1 MKLNKEN
8 MKKICVLITFSALM
22 YWIVNN
28 YRLFIDL
35 LEFVIKAILPLILAV
50 GISFVI
56 NVPMKQI
63 ENNIFNVKK
72 RKNKR
77 LIRVLSLLISIIII
91 LGIIIL
97 LMFLI
102 IPEVLE
108 ALTNIGK
115 SIPNASKFITGL
127 IKRLDGISPFLSEKL
142 ISLDYKNIIG
152 SNLSFNNLVTIGI
165 SFLSG
170 LVSKI
175 IVLFIGFIISLY
187 ILIDKENLARQ
198 TKKILNAFFSKEV
211 VSKII
216 KVIKVTNFTFTKF
229 LTGQFLDAMLTG
241 FIFFVVLSIFKIPY
255 ALILGVLF
263 AFTALIPYIGA
274 FITLVVGII
283 LVCVSSPVMAIW
295 YVLIFFLVQ
304 QFDDNLTYPKI
315 VGGKVGLPALWSLLA
330 VLVGGALFGVIGM
343 IISIPIASIL
353 YGVLKDY
360 INERLEKKKI
370 NNNID

>member
-8 MKKICVLITFSALM
+8 MKKIMLLIAFSALM
-22 YWIVNN
+22 YFIVNN
-28 YRLFIDL
+28 YKLFLDL
-35 LEFVIKAILPLILAV
+35 VEFVLKAILPLILGV
-50 GISFVI
+50 GISFII

-63 ENNIFNVKK
+63 ENNIFNVRK
-72 RKNKR
+72 RKKKR
-77 LIRVLSLLISIIII
+77 LIRVLSLLISIILL
-91 LGIIIL
+91 LGIVVL

-115 SIPNASKFITGL
+115 SIPNASKFITDL

-142 ISLDYKNIIG
+142 ISLDYRNILSSNLTFNNII
-152 SNLSFNNLVTIGI
+152 TTGI

-175 IVLFIGFIISLY
+175 IVFFIGFIISIY

-198 TKKILNAFFSKEV
+198 TKKILKAFFSDKI
-211 VSKII
+211 VSNVI
-216 KVIKVTNFTFTKF
+216 KVIKLANYTFTKF

-241 FIFFVVLSIFKIPY
+241 FIFFIVLSIFKVPY

-263 AFTALIPYIGA
+263 SFTALIPYIGA
-274 FITLVVGII
+274 FITLVVGILLI
-283 LVCVSSPVMAIW
+283 LVSSPIKAIW
-295 YVLIFFLVQ
+295 YVVIFFLVQ
-304 QFDDNLTYPKI
+304 QFDDNFTYPKI

-343 IISIPIASIL
+343 IISIPTASIF

-360 INERLEKKKI
+360 INERLEKRK
-370 NNNID
+370 